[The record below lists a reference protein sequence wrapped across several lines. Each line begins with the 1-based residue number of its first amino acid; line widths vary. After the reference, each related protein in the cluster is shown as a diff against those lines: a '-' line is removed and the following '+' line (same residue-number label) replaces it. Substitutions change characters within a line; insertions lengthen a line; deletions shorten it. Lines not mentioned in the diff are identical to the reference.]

1 MPSFL
6 KPTLHPAVFF
16 VARAFVAT
24 GRKASSS
31 NRFVRRGG
39 GGAAGGDGEPVVEAA
54 DSRGVYQRS
63 SSRRASVADL
73 CVGCPSFGLP
83 YRQ

>member
-6 KPTLHPAVFF
+6 KPTRQPAVFF

-39 GGAAGGDGEPVVEAA
+39 GGASGAQVALW
-54 DSRGVYQRS
+54 
-63 SSRRASVADL
+63 RRQSLRWQARL
-73 CVGCPSFGLP
+73 
-83 YRQ
+83 Q